1 MQYKEKLKDLFKM
14 KNVDAVAHC
23 IAQDAHMGAG
33 VAVMFD
39 RRYPGMKAELQSQKL
54 QYPTVAIYDK
64 HETRP
69 DVINLVTK
77 PSSFRPPTYES
88 FMDTMHLF
96 RDIVIEKGY
105 KTIAMPMIGAGLDR
119 LNWETQVLPAIHE
132 MFDDL
137 DVEITI
143 CFVEQNAKHMKKTI

>member
-1 MQYKEKLKDLFKM
+1 MQYNEKLKDLFKM
-14 KNVDAVAHC
+14 KTVDAVAHC

-39 RRYPGMKAELQSQKL
+39 KRYPSMKAELQSQKL
-54 QYPTVAIYDK
+54 QYPTVAVYDK
-64 HETRP
+64 HQTRP
-69 DVINLVTK
+69 DVINLITK

-88 FMDTMHLF
+88 FMDTMHIF
-96 RDIVIEKGY
+96 RNVVIEKGY

-119 LNWETQVLPAIHE
+119 LNWKTQVLPAIHE

-143 CFVEQNAKHMKKTI
+143 CFIDQNAKYMLKTV

>member
-1 MQYKEKLKDLFKM
+1 MIYQEKLKDLFKM

-39 RRYPGMKAELQSQKL
+39 KRYPGMKADLQSRKL

-64 HETRP
+64 KHNRP

-88 FMDTMHLF
+88 FMETMNLF
-96 RDIVIEKGY
+96 RDVVITNNY

-119 LNWETQVLPAIHE
+119 LNWKTQVLPAIHE

-143 CFVEQNAKHMKKTI
+143 CFIDSNAKYMNQ